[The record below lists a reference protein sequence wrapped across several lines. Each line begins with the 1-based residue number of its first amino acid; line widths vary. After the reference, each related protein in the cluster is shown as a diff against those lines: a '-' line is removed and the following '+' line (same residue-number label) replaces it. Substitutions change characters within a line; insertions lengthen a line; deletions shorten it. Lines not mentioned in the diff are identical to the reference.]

1 MAMRR
6 LTKLIAATVAC
17 LPVLGL
23 LETNIV
29 ASAASPLVG
38 YTTTSGTLTATG
50 LGPSNNATCSV
61 VYDIYVPV
69 DASASHQVPLVL
81 STNGFGGSKADQASV
96 SQLFASHDYEA
107 ISYSGLGFGGSTCSI
122 ELDSPE
128 WDGRVASQFIDLFA
142 ARPEALTDGAGPV
155 VGTWGGS
162 YGGGFQ
168 FALAAVDPRVHAMI
182 PIITWNDLSYSLGPN
197 NDAVSR
203 IYSSSPPGVPKFEW
217 TNLFF
222 GLGAAQVALH
232 PTTSGQPPTG
242 CPGFDMFACTA
253 NAETTAAGYP
263 PADVVAFLRH
273 ASAQYELFQNL
284 ATHVPPTMLIQGQN
298 DTLFNFNDA
307 VANYNGLKARG
318 ADVKLVFEA
327 GGHSGADAPGEVND
341 SDPSKGYLDQL
352 FLNWYDHYL
361 KQLPVAT
368 GPGLE
373 YFQDWVTY
381 DHTGSAQPAY
391 GSSPTYPVP
400 DQQVLYLSG
409 GGVNTGGDLVSTAA
423 QIAAGS
429 QVFVNPPNG
438 TPASYSETSA
448 VGQVQAPS
456 DPAGEFASFTTPPL
470 SQDTVVVGIPEATFH
485 VSAPTASSVDPA
497 TELVLF
503 GKLYDV
509 DAAGAITLVHGIV
522 SPLRVAD
529 TSTPV
534 HINLPGQVHRYAA
547 GHRIRLVLAST
558 DQAYIGSKVA
568 DTITITADPASP
580 SVLTLPVQ
588 PVGSVIVPESPLAV
602 GLPMF
607 GGLILVLLLV
617 LHRRRASAFH
627 GGDPS

>member
-1 MAMRR
+1 MRR
-6 LTKLIAATVAC
+6 LATVAVAAAWVV
-17 LPVLGL
+17 PMVASTHGP
-23 LETNIV
+23 IV
-29 ASAASPLVG
+29 ASAAPTVAYSTPCG
-38 YTTTSGTLTATG
+38 TAGCTLTATG
-50 LGPSNNATCSV
+50 FPPIAPSTAPTTCSI
-61 VYDIYVPV
+61 VYDIYVPA
-69 DASASHQVPLVL
+69 DASAAHKVPLIL
-81 STNGFGGSKADQASV
+81 TTNGFGGSRADQATV
-96 SQLFASHDYEA
+96 AALFASHDYEV

-128 WDGRVASQFIDLFA
+128 WDGRAASQFIDFFA
-142 ARPEALTDGAGPV
+142 ARPEALTDAAGAV

-168 FALAAVDPRVHAMI
+168 FAAASVDPRVHAMI
-182 PIITWNDLSYSLGPN
+182 PSITWNDLSYSLAPN
-197 NDAVSR
+197 NDAASR

-217 TNLFF
+217 TDLFF

-242 CPGFDMFACTA
+242 CPGFDAFACQA
-253 NAETTAAGYP
+253 NAETHATGYP

-284 ATHVPPTMLIQGQN
+284 STHVPPTMLIQGEN

-318 ADVKLVFEA
+318 ADVKLVFKA

-341 SDPSKGYLDQL
+341 SDPTKGYHDQL

-361 KQLPVAT
+361 KGLPVDT

-381 DHTGSAQPAY
+381 DHSGSAQPAY
-391 GSSPTYPVP
+391 GSSPAYPVP

-409 GGVNTGGDLVSTAA
+409 GGVNTGGDLFGTTA
-423 QIAAGS
+423 QIVAGS

-456 DPAGEFASFTTPPL
+456 DPTGEFASFTTPPL
-470 SQDTVVVGIPEATFH
+470 AQDTNVVGIPEATFH
-485 VSAPTASSVDPA
+485 VSATTASSVDPL
-497 TELVLF
+497 TELVLY

-509 DAAGAITLVHGIV
+509 DATGAITLVHGLV
-522 SPLRVAD
+522 SPIRVAD
-529 TSTPV
+529 TTKPV
-534 HINLPGQVHRYAA
+534 HINLPGQVHKYAA

-558 DQAYIGSKVA
+558 DQAYVNSKAA

-580 SVLTLPVQ
+580 SILTLPVV
-588 PVGSVIVPESPLAV
+588 PSASLIVPESPLTA
-602 GLPMF
+602 GLPLV
-607 GGLILVLLLV
+607 GGLILVLALL
-617 LHRRRASAFH
+617 LRRRRAVAA
-627 GGDPS
+627 